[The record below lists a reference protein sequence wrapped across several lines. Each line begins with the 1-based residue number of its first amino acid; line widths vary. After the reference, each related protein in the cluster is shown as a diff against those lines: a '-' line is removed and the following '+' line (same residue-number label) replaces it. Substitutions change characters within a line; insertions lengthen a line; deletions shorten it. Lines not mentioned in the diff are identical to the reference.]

1 MAGMNFESDEQRP
14 RHDMR
19 SGFIANDPVS
29 LSELL
34 GILSE
39 RRNRRIVHF
48 LLQQDS
54 PVDVDELTVSIPGET
69 DDSPLRKSVSRTGYQ
84 ESGGSIS

>member
-1 MAGMNFESDEQRP
+1 
-14 RHDMR
+14 MR
-19 SGFIANDPVS
+19 SGFNANDPVS
-29 LSELL
+29 LCELL

-39 RRNRRIVHF
+39 RRNRQILHF

-69 DDSPLRKSVSRTGYQ
+69 DDSLLRKSVSRIGYQ
-84 ESGGSIS
+84 ERGGSIS

>member
-1 MAGMNFESDEQRP
+1 MAGMNYESDDQRP
-14 RHDMR
+14 GHDMR
-19 SGFIANDPVS
+19 SGFNANDPVS

-39 RRNRRIVHF
+39 RRNRQILHF

-69 DDSPLRKSVSRTGYQ
+69 DDSLLRKSVSRTGYQ
-84 ESGGSIS
+84 ERGGSIS